1 MGQLTEMR
9 WFEIQDDYLIGT
21 IPESLGSWTKVHTIL
36 LGGNYLEGAGLPST
50 FADNEMLG
58 TIFIDRNRFNGT
70 FPNVFATLKNLE
82 WLDAEANDM
91 VGTLPEGIGNLKSL
105 RILNVNN
112 NSLTG
117 FIPDTWDERNLIE
130 DFEIAGNNFRG
141 PLPESLA
148 SARWLKDVR
157 ASRNQLTGQIPMSWY
172 DWENLEELYLDEN
185 DLNGELPQ
193 TPEKFYDGLQ
203 EFSINDNRFS
213 GRFPVEHFEPTL
225 RISEFLFSS
234 NFIYISFW
242 LI

>member
-70 FPNVFATLKNLE
+70 FPNVFTTLKNLE